1 MPIFARKRKGKGK
14 MEKKKISLPIIV
26 EGKYDKNTLSQIF
39 DARIFTLGGFG
50 VFNSKEK
57 QVLLRKI
64 AKDGVILLTDSDGG
78 GRQIRSF
85 LLGILPP
92 DKVKNVYIPK
102 VEGKEKRKVK
112 ASKSGLLGVEGMSRE
127 ALERLL
133 APFVDDG
140 GRVAL
145 SAENNAKMI
154 TKVDFYM
161 DGLTGKDNSSE
172 RRRVLSRHFE
182 LPDDMTPKALIEALN
197 LLVGYEGYKAA
208 VCELFSEGN

>member
-1 MPIFARKRKGKGK
+1 

-57 QVLLRKI
+57 QALLRRI
-64 AKDGVILLTDSDGG
+64 AKNGVILLTDSDGG

-92 DKVKNVYIPK
+92 EKVKNVYIPK
-102 VEGKEKRKVK
+102 VEGKEKRKTK
-112 ASKSGLLGVEGMSRE
+112 ASRSGLLGVEGMSRE
-127 ALERLL
+127 VLERLL

-140 GRVAL
+140 GRVEL
-145 SAENNAKMI
+145 SAQNDGKMI
-154 TKVDFYM
+154 TKVDFFV
-161 DGLTGKDNSSE
+161 DGLTGADNSSE
-172 RRRVLSRHFE
+172 RRRVLCRHFE
-182 LPDDMTPKALIEALN
+182 LPEDMTAKALIEALN
-197 LLVGYEGYKAA
+197 LLVGYTEYKNA
-208 VCELFSEGN
+208 VSSLFADTD

>member
-1 MPIFARKRKGKGK
+1 

-57 QVLLRKI
+57 QSLIRKI

-92 DKVKNVYIPK
+92 EKVKNVYIPK

-127 ALERLL
+127 VLEHLL
-133 APFVDDG
+133 APFVDGG
-140 GRVAL
+140 GRVEL
-145 SAENNAKMI
+145 STVNGGKMI
-154 TKVDFYM
+154 TKVDFYV

-172 RRRVLSRHFE
+172 RRRELCRYFD

-197 LLVGYEGYKAA
+197 LLVGFEGYKTA
-208 VCELFSEGN
+208 VAELFDDVN

>member
-1 MPIFARKRKGKGK
+1 

-39 DARIFTLGGFG
+39 DASIFTLGGFG

-57 QVLLRKI
+57 QALLRRI

-92 DKVKNVYIPK
+92 DKVHNVYIPRI
-102 VEGKEKRKVK
+102 EGKEKRKTK
-112 ASKSGLLGVEGMSRE
+112 ASRSGFLGVEGMSRE
-127 ALERLL
+127 VLERLL
-133 APFVDDG
+133 APFVTDG
-140 GRVAL
+140 GRVTL
-145 SAENNAKMI
+145 LPENDGKII

-172 RRRVLSRHFE
+172 RRLELCRYFE
-182 LPDDMTPKALIEALN
+182 LPEDMTAKALIEALN
-197 LLVGYEGYKAA
+197 LLVGYDGYKRAIGA
-208 VCELFSEGN
+208 LFADTN

>member
-1 MPIFARKRKGKGK
+1 

-57 QVLLRKI
+57 QSLLRKI
-64 AKDGVILLTDSDGG
+64 AQNGVILITDSDGG
-78 GRQIRSF
+78 GKQIRSF

-102 VEGKEKRKVK
+102 IEGKEKRKTK
-112 ASKSGLLGVEGMSRE
+112 TSAAGLLGVEGMSRE
-127 ALERLL
+127 VLERLL

-140 GRVAL
+140 GRVEL
-145 SAENNAKMI
+145 SQQKDGKMI

-161 DGLTGKDNSSE
+161 DGLTGKDNSAE
-172 RRRVLSRHFE
+172 RRRALCKHFD
-182 LPDDMTPKALIEALN
+182 LPDDMTPKALVEALN
-197 LLVGYEGYKAA
+197 LLVGYDGYKSA

>member
-1 MPIFARKRKGKGK
+1 

-57 QVLLRKI
+57 QALFRRI
-64 AKDGVILLTDSDGG
+64 AENGVILITDSNGG

-92 DKVKNVYIPK
+92 EKVKNVYIPK
-102 VEGKEKRKVK
+102 IEGKEKRKAK
-112 ASKSGLLGVEGMSRE
+112 ASRSGLLGVEGMSRE
-127 ALERLL
+127 VLERLL

-145 SAENNAKMI
+145 SEANEGKVI
-154 TKVDFYM
+154 TKVDFYV
-161 DGLTGKDNSSE
+161 DGFTGKDNSSE
-172 RRRVLSRHFE
+172 RRRALCRYFD
-182 LPDDMTPKALIEALN
+182 LPDDMTAKALLEALN
-197 LLVGYEGYKAA
+197 LLVGYEEYKNA
-208 VCELFSEGN
+208 VSTLSADTN

>member
-1 MPIFARKRKGKGK
+1 

-57 QVLLRKI
+57 QALLRRI

-92 DKVKNVYIPK
+92 DKVKNVYIPAI
-102 VEGKEKRKVK
+102 EGKEKRKTK
-112 ASKSGLLGVEGMSRE
+112 ASRSGLLGVEGMSRE
-127 ALERLL
+127 VLERLL
-133 APFVDDG
+133 APFVEDG
-140 GRVAL
+140 GRVEL
-145 SAENNAKMI
+145 SAPDDGKTI
-154 TKVDFYM
+154 TKVDFYL

-172 RRRVLSRHFE
+172 RRRALCRYFD
-182 LPDDMTPKALIEALN
+182 LPGDMTAKALIEALN
-197 LLVGYEGYKAA
+197 LLVGYEEYKNA
-208 VCELFSEGN
+208 VSTLVADTN